1 MPKKTIKD
9 KVLLALTELNKKVVP
24 LDVTQYLREKEV
36 SFSETKKGLRGQVC
50 DTLWHLWKDGC
61 IKKDG
66 DYYYHNDFKEDN
78 EEESSDNNSSSFHE
92 RDLHPLLIAY
102 LERRGIFSKT
112 IYHERSS
119 QGDKG
124 QTWVHPDIVGVK
136 FATFKKNSTKD
147 ILRSTNIEESYDV
160 YSYELKVRIDS
171 DNNLKKFFFQA
182 LSNSSWANYGYL
194 VAFEINPDRMEELE
208 RLSTMFGIGVIQ
220 LSPDTAKTKVIFPS
234 TKRRIDFRSIDK
246 LSEINLEFEQFIKD
260 VEGIITEKDDNK
272 YQKLLNDFIANT
284 CDEVMTDEQLRKYC
298 SDKNISA

>member
-9 KVLLALTELNKKVVP
+9 KVLLALAELNKKVVP
-24 LDVTQYLREKEV
+24 LDVTQYLRGKEV
-36 SFSETKKGLRGQVC
+36 SFSETKKGLCGQVC

-124 QTWVHPDIVGVK
+124 QTIAKPLVSGRVSRAIVQEHY
-136 FATFKKNSTKD
+136 
-147 ILRSTNIEESYDV
+147 R
-160 YSYELKVRIDS
+160 
-171 DNNLKKFFFQA
+171 NL
-182 LSNSSWANYGYL
+182 
-194 VAFEINPDRMEELE
+194 
-208 RLSTMFGIGVIQ
+208 IQ
-220 LSPDTAKTKVIFPS
+220 TLTA
-234 TKRRIDFRSIDK
+234 D
-246 LSEINLEFEQFIKD
+246 
-260 VEGIITEKDDNK
+260 
-272 YQKLLNDFIANT
+272 Y
-284 CDEVMTDEQLRKYC
+284 
-298 SDKNISA
+298 